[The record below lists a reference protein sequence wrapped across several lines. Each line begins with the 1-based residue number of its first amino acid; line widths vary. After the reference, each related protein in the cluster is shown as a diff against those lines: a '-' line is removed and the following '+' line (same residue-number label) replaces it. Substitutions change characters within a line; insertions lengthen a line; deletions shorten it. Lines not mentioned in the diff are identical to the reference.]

1 MVRLAIGIP
10 STNDPSE
17 GDGDYDNDGS
27 YRDGGG
33 EPGTN
38 GVGGIHV
45 GGSDVGDWRFTGES

>member
-1 MVRLAIGIP
+1 MDKGKTSRESFLVRLAIGIP

-38 GVGGIHV
+38 GVGV
-45 GGSDVGDWRFTGES
+45 VM